1 MELAIPPKFAHH
13 RPGARL
19 VPHDYTPD
27 AFNRRHQFAYLPRRG
42 VGTLPVFLGHHR
54 HGHGIRAVG
63 QNGKSFRHIA
73 VNSSGAIR
81 FRPQNAPGGNPNIAR
96 HVAAQE
102 KDFSMRLRRGLA
114 RFVHL
119 RGMYVQPVPRGFA
132 RYGLPVYILSPEV
145 GGVAHGNNVPRIQ
158 KKRPERTRSMRRFF
172 VNSL

>member
-96 HVAAQE
+96 HVAVAG
-102 KDFSMRLRRGLA
+102 LRVSSTCA
-114 RFVHL
+114 ACTSSQSPVDS
-119 RGMYVQPVPRGFA
+119 RGMACRCISCPQRSVALLMGTTYPGYKRSARKGRVPCEDF
-132 RYGLPVYILSPEV
+132 L
-145 GGVAHGNNVPRIQ
+145 
-158 KKRPERTRSMRRFF
+158 
-172 VNSL
+172 